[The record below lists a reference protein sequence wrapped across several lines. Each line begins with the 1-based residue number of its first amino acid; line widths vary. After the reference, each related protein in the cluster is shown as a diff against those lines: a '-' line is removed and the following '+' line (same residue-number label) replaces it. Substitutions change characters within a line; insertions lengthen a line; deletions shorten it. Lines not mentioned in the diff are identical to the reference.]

1 VENVFIELK
10 AQNVNTDKD
19 ASTAPISL
27 TENALA
33 LIEIN
38 WNLEV
43 FVLFKI

>member
-10 AQNVNTDKD
+10 AQNVNTEEKD
-19 ASTAPISL
+19 TSMAPISL
-27 TENALA
+27 IENALA

-43 FVLFKI
+43 F

>member
-19 ASTAPISL
+19 ASTAPVSL
-27 TENALA
+27 TEETALA

-43 FVLFKI
+43 FCFV